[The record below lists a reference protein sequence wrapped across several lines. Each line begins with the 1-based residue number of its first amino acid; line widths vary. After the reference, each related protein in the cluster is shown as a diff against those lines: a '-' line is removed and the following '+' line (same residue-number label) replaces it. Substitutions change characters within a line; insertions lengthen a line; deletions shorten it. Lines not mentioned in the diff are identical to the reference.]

1 MPDKN
6 NSAGKAN
13 QASQD
18 KKRKILIVED
28 EEALVELLDAKLQ
41 KEGYDVKTASDGEE
55 GYAAIK
61 KWHPDLILLDIVMP
75 KMDGYEVLEKL
86 NEDKNKTPVIII
98 SNSGQP
104 VEIEKTKK
112 LGAVDHLI
120 KTEFSPL
127 DVLEKVRSCF
137 KNGGK
142 SVKNYH
148 EAEIIQPKAAD
159 KGVKALGIK
168 VLLVEDDA
176 FLREI
181 CTKKLVKEGLTVYEA
196 IDGEQALDSINNIK
210 PDIILLDIILPAI
223 DGFQILHQ
231 IRHNKDQKIAQ
242 VPVIMLSNLGQED
255 DIKKAMDMKANDYLV
270 KAHFTTEE
278 IVEKIKKTLGK

>member
-1 MPDKN
+1 MKN
-6 NSAGKAN
+6 INPPADEKE
-13 QASQD
+13 D
-18 KKRKILIVED
+18 KKTKILLIED
-28 EEALVELLDAKLQ
+28 EEALVDLLLAKLK
-41 KEGYDVKTASDGEE
+41 KENYEAKAARNGEE
-55 GYAAIK
+55 GYAMVNSWK
-61 KWHPDLILLDIVMP
+61 PDLVLLDIVMP

-86 NEDKNKTPVIII
+86 NEDGNKTPVIVI

-104 VEIEKTKK
+104 VEIEKTKR

-127 DVLEKVRSCF
+127 DVLTKIKDCLD
-137 KNGGK
+137 NGGHPAK
-142 SVKNYH
+142 SY
-148 EAEIIQPKAAD
+148 AEGAAIIPKKDDAA
-159 KGVKALGIK
+159 KSLGIK

-181 CTKKLVKEGLTVYEA
+181 CSKKLVKEGFTVYEA
-196 IDGEQALDSINNIK
+196 IDGEQTLDNIEGVM
-210 PDIILLDIILPAI
+210 PDIVLLDIILPAI

-231 IRHNKDQKIAQ
+231 IRHHKNSRVAGI
-242 VPVIMLSNLGQED
+242 PVIMLSNLGQDD

-278 IVEKIKKTLGK
+278 IVEKIKKLLGK

>member
-1 MPDKN
+1 MENSSIKSEKN
-6 NSAGKAN
+6 SDNKA
-13 QASQD
+13 
-18 KKRKILIVED
+18 KILIIED
-28 EEALVELLDAKLQ
+28 EQSLVDLLLTKLK
-41 KEGYDVKTASDGEE
+41 KEGYEVSFAYDGEE
-55 GYAAIK
+55 GYKMIN

-104 VEIEKTKK
+104 VEIEKTRK

-120 KTEFSPL
+120 KTEFNPV
-127 DVLEKVRSCF
+127 DVLQKVR
-137 KNGGK
+137 
-142 SVKNYH
+142 NYLDGEGDESKDKTKTIL
-148 EAEIIQPKAAD
+148 EAKED
-159 KGVKALGIK
+159 KGVRQLGIK
-168 VLLVEDDA
+168 VLLVEDDS

-181 CTKKLVKEGLTVYEA
+181 CSKKLLKEGLTVYEA
-196 IDGEQALDSINNIK
+196 IDGEQALNSIDKVK

-231 IRHNKDQKIAQ
+231 IRSHKDKKVANT
-242 VPVIMLSNLGQED
+242 PVIMLSNLGQED
-255 DIKKAMDMKANDYLV
+255 DIKKAKDMGANDYLV

-278 IVEKIKKTLGK
+278 IVNKIKKTLNK

>member
-1 MPDKN
+1 MSEKN
-6 NSAGKAN
+6 NSAGKMN
-13 QASQD
+13 PTSQS
-18 KKRKILIVED
+18 KKHKILIIED
-28 EEALVELLDAKLQ
+28 EESLVELLDAKLR
-41 KEGYDVKTASDGEE
+41 KEGYDVKTARDGEE

-61 KWHPDLILLDIVMP
+61 KWQPDLILLDIVMP

-86 NEDKNKTPVIII
+86 NEDKNKIPVIII

-112 LGAVDHLI
+112 LGAIDHLI

-127 DVLEKVRSCF
+127 DVLEKVRGCF
-137 KNGGK
+137 QNGGK
-142 SVKNYH
+142 PVKSYNDM
-148 EAEIIQPKAAD
+148 EVIQPKED
-159 KGVKALGIK
+159 KNVKAIGIK

-231 IRHNKDQKIAQ
+231 IRHNKDAGIAQ
-242 VPVIMLSNLGQED
+242 TPVIMLSNLGQED

-278 IVEKIKKTLGK
+278 IVAKIKKTLGK

>member
-1 MPDKN
+1 MEQEKT
-6 NSAGKAN
+6 
-13 QASQD
+13 D
-18 KKRKILIVED
+18 KKTKILIIED
-28 EEALVELLDAKLQ
+28 EESLVDLLVAKLK
-41 KEGYDVKTASDGEE
+41 KENYDVNYAYDGEK
-55 GYAAIK
+55 GYELIK
-61 KWHPDLILLDIVMP
+61 SWNPDLVLLDIVMP

-86 NEDKNKTPVIII
+86 EEEKVKVPVIII

-112 LGAVDHLI
+112 LGAIDHLI

-127 DVLEKVRSCF
+127 DVLNKVKDCLE
-137 KNGGK
+137 NGG
-142 SVKNYH
+142 
-148 EAEIIQPKAAD
+148 QPKAVDASRAEL
-159 KGVKALGIK
+159 KPKQGEGVKQLGVK

-181 CTKKLVKEGLTVYEA
+181 CSKKLTKEGFTVYEA
-196 IDGEQALDSINNIK
+196 VDGEQALSGAMSVK

-223 DGFQILHQ
+223 DGFQILSQ
-231 IRHNKDQKIAQ
+231 IRASKDNKIAK

-255 DIKKAMDMKANDYLV
+255 DIKKAMDMGANDYLV

-278 IVEKIKKTLGK
+278 IVGKIKTLLKK

>member
-1 MPDKN
+1 MDN
-6 NSAGKAN
+6 NSV
-13 QASQD
+13 
-18 KKRKILIVED
+18 KKTKILIIED
-28 EEALVELLDAKLQ
+28 EHSLVDLLSTKLK
-41 KEGYDVKTASDGEE
+41 KEGFEVEFSYDGEA
-55 GYAAIK
+55 GYK
-61 KWHPDLILLDIVMP
+61 KALEWKPDIILLDIVMP
-75 KMDGYEVLEKL
+75 KMDGYEVLEKMKE
-86 NEDKNKTPVIII
+86 NDIKIPVIII

-127 DVLEKVRSCF
+127 DVLKKVRACV

-142 SVKNYH
+142 PAIDSSGMGVLIPR
-148 EAEIIQPKAAD
+148 EDSKAR
-159 KGVKALGIK
+159 KLGVK

-181 CTKKLVKEGLTVYEA
+181 CSKKLTKEGYTVYEA
-196 IDGEQALDSINNIK
+196 IDGGQAIEGVKQIK

-223 DGFQILHQ
+223 DGFQILNE
-231 IRHNKDQKIAQ
+231 IKSNPDKAISK
-242 VPVIMLSNLGQED
+242 VPVIMLSNLGQDD
-255 DIKKAMDMKANDYLV
+255 DIKKAMDMGADDYLV

-278 IVEKIKKTLGK
+278 IVSKIKKIMGKN